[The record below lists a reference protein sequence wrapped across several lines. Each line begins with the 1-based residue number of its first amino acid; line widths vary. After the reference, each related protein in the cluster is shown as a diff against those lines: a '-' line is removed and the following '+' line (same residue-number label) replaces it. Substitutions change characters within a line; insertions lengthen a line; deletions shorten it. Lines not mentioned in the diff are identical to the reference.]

1 MNATTAK
8 ATTSDA
14 PFSLAPFRPS
24 KLGQVFLNF
33 LMRSVIPAAFS
44 LLRGIAPVFRMPFTN
59 IVLVTRFD
67 DVQEICS
74 RHNDF
79 PVPYRPAVEAID
91 WLPAFLLALRDTPDY
106 RRMLGEV
113 HALWNRD
120 DLPFVRQIARE
131 ASESALDKHGGRIDA
146 IQDLM
151 VPVTVAVIER
161 YYGIAI
167 KPEDLAPFR
176 DGAMYLAGYLFG
188 GQTLTPEKVA
198 TGRRAIA
205 PVWKPIDEAIAAG
218 RASPLP
224 ENTIIGRCQKLGIT
238 DDAHLRSYLMGMIV
252 GYLPTNT
259 NANGRIL
266 DVVLGSRVGH
276 DAALAAAHAGDY
288 DAMLRVVH
296 ESLRMNYILPGL
308 WRTTDTTRE
317 IGAGTGKAGKTIEA
331 KRLIYISFMAAM
343 MDPRRIEDPKRFD
356 PTRSPDVYMI
366 YGHRFHWCVGAMIA
380 DAMMQEIFMAVM
392 KREPKRES
400 KLVMNGNFPWNLE
413 LSYAAG
419 PRA

>member
-1 MNATTAK
+1 MNTTTAT
-8 ATTSDA
+8 ATTSDP

-24 KLGQVFLNF
+24 RFKQFFLDLLMQRIVPAVF
-33 LMRSVIPAAFS
+33 A
-44 LLRGIAPVFRMPFTN
+44 LLRGIAPVFRMPGTN

-74 RHNDF
+74 RHNEF
-79 PVPYRPAVEAID
+79 PVPYRRLVDAID
-91 WLPAFLLALRDTPDY
+91 WTPAFLLALKDTPDY

-113 HALWNRD
+113 HALWRRED
-120 DLPFVRQIARE
+120 IPFVREIARE
-131 ASESALDKHGGRIDA
+131 ASEQALAAGDGRIDA

-151 VPVTVAVIER
+151 VPVTIAVIER

-167 KPEDLAPFR
+167 RPEDLAPFR
-176 DGAMYLAGYLFG
+176 DGALYLAGYLFG
-188 GQTLTPEKVA
+188 GQTLTPDKVA

-205 PVWKPIDEAIAAG
+205 AVWKPIDAAIAAG
-218 RASPLP
+218 RASPMSTD
-224 ENTIIGRCQKLGIT
+224 TIIGRCQALGIT
-238 DDAHLRSYLMGMIV
+238 DDVHLRSYLMGMIV

-266 DVVLGSRVGH
+266 DIVLGSATAH
-276 DAALAAAHAGDY
+276 AAASAAAAATDY

-308 WRTTDTTRE
+308 WRTTDTVRE
-317 IGAGTGKAGKTIEA
+317 IGAGTGRSRTIAA

-356 PTRSPDVYMI
+356 PDRSPDVYMI
-366 YGHRFHWCVGAMIA
+366 YGHRFHWCVGALIA

-392 KREPKRES
+392 KRKPVRDG
-400 KLVMNGNFPWNLE
+400 KLVMNGNFPWNLDVR
-413 LSYAAG
+413 YTPG
-419 PRA
+419 VRT